1 MPSSSAILAFSLSR
15 YSAATK
21 GALARARALIESEGG
36 RVWCLHELVHNE
48 LVVGELRGRGMV
60 FVESLDD
67 VPDGATVLFSA
78 HGVSPAVRREAERRG
93 LKVVDATCPFVKRVH
108 SAASAFAQKGLPVV
122 VIGKADHAEVKG
134 IVGEIESVSVGLRSD
149 SVGLRSDRVGLGSDR
164 VDCRV
169 INSIEA
175 AKTLIDS
182 NLTLNDSNST
192 LKDPKSPLSDPKSSL
207 KSPRIGVVSQTTMNA
222 DEVAAIVAEL
232 KRHCE
237 VETTAEVCRATKE
250 RQDAVK
256 AFDGDALLVLGS
268 ANSSNTRRLC
278 EVAGCRTFRA
288 GTLDEVRALDFTG
301 VERLG
306 VTSGASTPEDFFNEV
321 VSYLGGLT

>member
-1 MPSSSAILAFSLSR
+1 MQSFDIIMSMKIQVIDPHGFCAGV
-15 YSAATK
+15 K

-60 FVESLDD
+60 FVESLDE

-134 IVGEIESVSVGLRSD
+134 IVGEIESV
-149 SVGLRSDRVGLGSDR
+149 RVGLGADR

-182 NLTLNDSNST
+182 NLTLNDPNST